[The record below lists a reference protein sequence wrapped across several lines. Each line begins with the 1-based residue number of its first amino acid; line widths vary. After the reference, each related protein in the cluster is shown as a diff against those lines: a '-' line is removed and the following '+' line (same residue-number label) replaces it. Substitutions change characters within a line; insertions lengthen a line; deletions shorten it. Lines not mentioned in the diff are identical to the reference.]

1 MHFTTSDLDLFTTY
15 VRLDSEPEVDP
26 DLFQNIVTKN
36 NKIFRKSCHENWM
49 QYEITPAA
57 HVYISRFS
65 N

>member
-36 NKIFRKSCHENWM
+36 NKIFRKSCHENW
-49 QYEITPAA
+49 ITPAA